1 MTAYTMQLFG
11 VNPTMA
17 MVSYNNFGSSKHP
30 ASEKVRKAVEIL
42 HRDVPQLCVDG
53 GLQADFAL
61 NPEMRGSKY
70 PFSKL
75 GKKKVNALIFP
86 NLDAA
91 NSNYKLLKE
100 FDDADSIGPIM
111 LGLKKPAHIL
121 QLGATVEEIVN
132 MVAVVVI
139 DAQQKEKR
147 AKEQAKKQG

>member
-1 MTAYTMQLFG
+1 
-11 VNPTMA
+11 
-17 MVSYNNFGSSKHP
+17 
-30 ASEKVRKAVEIL
+30 
-42 HRDVPQLCVDG
+42 
-53 GLQADFAL
+53 
-61 NPEMRGSKY
+61 
-70 PFSKL
+70 L